1 MELLRRTD
9 FVMLQDKVL
18 SISVAAYN
26 VSDTITQCLDSCLQ
40 CERKQQLDII
50 VVNDGSTDNTAQ
62 IVRGYEK
69 RFPGIIR
76 LINKSNGGY
85 GSTVNTSIPL
95 AEGVY
100 YRLLDGDDWV
110 DPNGLDD
117 LLRALESANVDIAIA
132 PFVERSA
139 DESCIIDQVTPDA
152 CGEVSFEN
160 NLIPEN
166 LSMHS
171 ICYRTD
177 LLQRLGYELPEHR
190 LYTDTLY
197 NVIPL
202 QLVKSA
208 YVTHMPV
215 YQYRVGRVGQSISKE
230 SLTAHYEDFY
240 LMVCELFFLWKGLEN
255 KESLSAHVLKV
266 WLVGD
271 ATWLLHIMC
280 DSMTV
285 PTQELF
291 DLMDLLAEDAE
302 IYQMCSK
309 RSLAF
314 RTMARLPRFMFPI
327 FIKAYRV
334 RHWIHDN

>member
-1 MELLRRTD
+1 MADTKTLTI
-9 FVMLQDKVL
+9 
-18 SISVAAYN
+18 SIAAYN
-26 VSDTITQCLDSCLQ
+26 VAQTITECLESCLG
-40 CERKQQLDII
+40 CKQADLLDII
-50 VVNDGSTDNTAQ
+50 VVDDGSSDDTAR
-62 IVRGYEK
+62 IVETFVR
-69 RFPGIIR
+69 RFPNTVR
-76 LINKSNGGY
+76 LVSKPNGGY
-85 GSTVNTSIPL
+85 GSTFNTSIEI
-95 AEGVY
+95 ARGRY
-100 YRLLDGDDWV
+100 FRLLDGDDWV
-110 DPNGLDD
+110 DAKGLDE
-117 LLRALESANVDIAIA
+117 LVRALKSVDVDVAIA

-139 DESCIIDQVTPDA
+139 NEYSIIDQALLDT
-152 CGEVSFEN
+152 CGKVAFEGN
-160 NLIPEN
+160 IIPSN

-171 ICYRTD
+171 ICYRTELVQSLD
-177 LLQRLGYELPEHR
+177 YELPEHR

-208 YVTHMPV
+208 YVTHTPV

-230 SLTAHYEDFY
+230 SLAAHYEDFY
-240 LMVCELFFLWKGLEN
+240 LMVCELFFLWQGLEN
-255 KESLSAHVLKV
+255 KESLPAHVLKA
-266 WLVGD
+266 WLAID